1 MTHSAGKTTALLTA
15 ALVAAVAAISLTGP
29 EPIVPSAQAQNVSLT
44 VQFRTA
50 LEPHGRWSRHN
61 RWGEVWIPAKRD
73 RDWRPYT
80 VGRWVYTDEWG
91 WYWASDEDFGWVTYH
106 YGRWVRDAEFGW
118 VWIPGNEWAPAW
130 VQWRRGDRYAGWAP
144 LPPRQVYYDYDDDPE
159 FWIFV
164 NFNNFTSRN
173 LRTVILPPQERVV
186 IIQQTVIVNRTIYV
200 DRGSRV
206 AFNPGSSQ
214 ASWRRA

>member
-1 MTHSAGKTTALLTA
+1 MTHSPKKKSGNVLLRNSTALL
-15 ALVAAVAAISLTGP
+15 AAVALTAAVSVTLWSGSGQ
-29 EPIVPSAQAQNVSLT
+29 IAPSAQAQNVSLT

-80 VGRWVYTDEWG
+80 EGRWVYTDEWG

-130 VQWRRGDRYAGWAP
+130 VQWRRGDRMPAGRP
-144 LPPRQVYYDYDDDPE
+144 CRRDKS
-159 FWIFV
+159 I
-164 NFNNFTSRN
+164 
-173 LRTVILPPQERVV
+173 
-186 IIQQTVIVNRTIYV
+186 TIMTTI
-200 DRGSRV
+200 
-206 AFNPGSSQ
+206 PSSGF
-214 ASWRRA
+214 S